1 MIDATAVILTKN
13 ERSNIGDCLASLQG
27 FAKRCVVVDSGST
40 DDTEKIAR
48 SFGADFYFHEFEY
61 YARQFNWGIDNCGI
75 DTDWIIRIDADE
87 RFTDELKKEIEDIL
101 NGLTDQ
107 TVTGIALEADYYFLG
122 RHIKHGMRKKR
133 RVMIFKRG
141 IGRVEDRKRDAGTVL
156 GEGKAI
162 SAKHRFVHYDF
173 KDLDSYIRKYNWYA
187 TREAIDYIEY
197 LNGANAYV
205 NTDKKVE
212 KQRKKKFGFYYK
224 FPKFLRAHLWYIYNY
239 YFKLGF
245 LDGKEG
251 KIFFYLEC
259 YWYRYLVD
267 AKIYEY
273 QKFGKAFDE
282 LKALD

>member
-27 FAKRCVVVDSGST
+27 CAKRCVVVDSGST

-122 RHIKHGMRKKR
+122 RHIKHGMR
-133 RVMIFKRG
+133 MIS
-141 IGRVEDRKRDAGTVL
+141 
-156 GEGKAI
+156 I
-162 SAKHRFVHYDF
+162 S
-173 KDLDSYIRKYNWYA
+173 
-187 TREAIDYIEY
+187 
-197 LNGANAYV
+197 
-205 NTDKKVE
+205 
-212 KQRKKKFGFYYK
+212 
-224 FPKFLRAHLWYIYNY
+224 
-239 YFKLGF
+239 
-245 LDGKEG
+245 
-251 KIFFYLEC
+251 
-259 YWYRYLVD
+259 
-267 AKIYEY
+267 
-273 QKFGKAFDE
+273 
-282 LKALD
+282 